1 MNTKKLDKLRDIVY
15 RILVIHLNIRE
26 LEEVKLIIKN
36 MVNTIDDERIFRN
49 LIYTKYVLNMND
61 YPEKKIVIDEYKNYN
76 LCLMLLILKATKKSK
91 YKRYKLIE
99 LVNVFCSDYSAKEEL
114 EWIATDLIDRDTF
127 DDVDYFLNPIIFEDD
142 D

>member
-61 YPEKKIVIDEYKNYN
+61 YPEKEIVIDEYKNYN
-76 LCLMLLILKATKKSK
+76 LCLMLLILKAKKK
-91 YKRYKLIE
+91 VNIE
-99 LVNVFCSDYSAKEEL
+99 DIN
-114 EWIATDLIDRDTF
+114 
-127 DDVDYFLNPIIFEDD
+127 
-142 D
+142 